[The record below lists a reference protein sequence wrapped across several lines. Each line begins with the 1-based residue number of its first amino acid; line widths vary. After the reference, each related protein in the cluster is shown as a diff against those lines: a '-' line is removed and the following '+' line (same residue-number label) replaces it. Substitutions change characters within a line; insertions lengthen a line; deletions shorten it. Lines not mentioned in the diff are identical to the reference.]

1 MQFISTFL
9 FILITSFAFGQANFN
24 YPKIKYQGRNYK
36 DFIPV
41 GWTAIDTAE
50 GDINKDMIKDAALVL
65 QCKESITTIN
75 EGDTLTTHPRILI
88 VLLQNTQNQTFKLA
102 TQSTTFIIN
111 SDNPALEDPYQEI
124 EITKGILM
132 VKFQPFYNMGSWYTT
147 NTSYKFHYQNNQFA
161 LIGADYYSFHRAT
174 HDYEEYSF
182 NFLSKKRSLT
192 KGNEKEKIKKTT
204 WSTITFSELKTLETL
219 KKPFDW
225 EIEEGILL

>member
-65 QCKESITTIN
+65 QCKKSIRTIN
-75 EGDTLTTHPRILI
+75 EGDTLTTHPRMLI

-102 TQSTTFIIN
+102 TQSNTFIIN
-111 SDNPALEDPYQEI
+111 SDNPTLEDPYQEI

-132 VKFQPFYNMGSWYTT
+132 VKFQLFYNMGSWYTT

-182 NFLSKKRSLT
+182 NFLSKKRSLK
-192 KGNEKEKIKKTT
+192 KGNEKEKTKKTA
-204 WSTITFSELKTLETL
+204 WSAIKISELKTLETL